1 LISSEVKS
9 TVEKFR
15 RGRPREAFR
24 IMGGLNGVT
33 MAARRKADEVWS
45 GVASVWILKSRAEVN
60 LIIRELE
67 EARDRAF
74 PD

>member
-1 LISSEVKS
+1 MGKY
-9 TVEKFR
+9 R

-24 IMGGLNGVT
+24 ITSSPNSVT
-33 MAARRKADEVWS
+33 MAARRKADKILS
-45 GVASVWILKSRAEVN
+45 GIASVWYLESRAEVN

-74 PD
+74 PERKPSD